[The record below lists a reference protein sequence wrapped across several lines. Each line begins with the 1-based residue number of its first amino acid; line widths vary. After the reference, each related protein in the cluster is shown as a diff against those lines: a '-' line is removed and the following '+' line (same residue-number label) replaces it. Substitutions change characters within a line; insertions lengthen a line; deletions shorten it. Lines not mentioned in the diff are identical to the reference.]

1 MDIGDSILHIV
12 GYGAIAIWCAYGIG
26 RVHQWYRHSMERDR
40 SFREGYNHGYQAL
53 FPLAARDGRS
63 AADLTGP
70 ADPDDGIGAPVRV

>member
-40 SFREGYNHGYQAL
+40 AFREGYHHGYQAL
-53 FPLAARDGRS
+53 FPLAARDGRPT
-63 AADLTGP
+63 ADLAG
-70 ADPDDGIGAPVRV
+70 PDDEVGAPVRV